1 MKSPSRSMPTGDHVA
16 DRWFRRLAPAPRE
29 AATGHLRCPYGAGHT
44 GTWREGVP
52 GRAAYLDG
60 LTAGGE
66 GRVERAVTIYRTFGP
81 RG

>member
-1 MKSPSRSMPTGDHVA
+1 MNHRPDPRRSVIMLLIVG
-16 DRWFRRLAPAPRE
+16 FRRLAPAPRE

-44 GTWREGVP
+44 GIWREGGP

-66 GRVERAVTIYRTFGP
+66 GGGGAGGHHRSHVWP